1 MHEHVNNLQGRRLVL
16 PYYYFHYGYI
26 KSADDIIA
34 KSKLY
39 KSLGDPMQP
48 TENKVRSIV
57 ANMAQQVRK
66 LPINHPFNVL
76 SRLEEVEQTN
86 ADNVKVFIA
95 VANARTSLDIQS
107 LLYRLRVRLKTLWL
121 SVHFIVA
128 WGWRSAH
135 LLRAFFNLFP
145 VSQR

>member
-1 MHEHVNNLQGRRLVL
+1 
-16 PYYYFHYGYI
+16 
-26 KSADDIIA
+26 
-34 KSKLY
+34 
-39 KSLGDPMQP
+39 
-48 TENKVRSIV
+48 
-57 ANMAQQVRK
+57 MAQQVRI

-135 LLRAFFNLFP
+135 LRRAFFNLFP